1 MRIPTD
7 ILVIAILGFTCFI
20 MLVWLIVLALKIRR
34 INTREKRV
42 AEAGKNGDFVVSIEN
57 SLKELNDIR
66 TRIDGL
72 NSRHEEL
79 ADKFQGAVQK
89 VGIVRFDAFEDIGGM
104 LSFAVAL
111 LDHNGDGVLVSTI
124 NGRQDSRSY
133 AKPVVKGQ
141 STFNL
146 SIEER
151 QAIEEALLMPS
162 AGKSVYSRVRSK
174 A

>member
-1 MRIPTD
+1 MDNTTG
-7 ILVIAILGFTCFI
+7 ILVVALLGLACLVL
-20 MLVWLIVLALKIRR
+20 LVWLTIVSLKVKR
-34 INTREKRV
+34 INKREKTV
-42 AEAGKNGDFVVSIEN
+42 AKAGENSNFVASIEA
-57 SLKELNDIR
+57 SLSELNEMR
-66 TRIDGL
+66 TRVDGL
-72 NSRHEEL
+72 HVRHEEL
-79 ADKFQGAVQK
+79 AMRLQGAVQK

-133 AKPVVKGQ
+133 AKPITRGE

-146 SIEER
+146 SREER
-151 QAIEEALLMPS
+151 QAIEEAQIMPS
-162 AGKSVYSRVRSK
+162 ISKSFPSRVKSK